1 MYNLRCR
8 WICRIDSRTKHF
20 ANIIIFYWFRYQ
32 SLKSKSE
39 PWNHWR
45 VIGMFQLFGR
55 LAVRIKRK
63 YDAIKRN
70 RLQSRNYV
78 SPATKHRPTAIDVTV
93 DLDRNSK
100 TTERQSISSSR
111 RSFEQDDML
120 SYSYAEDPIINYRL

>member
-1 MYNLRCR
+1 
-8 WICRIDSRTKHF
+8 
-20 ANIIIFYWFRYQ
+20 
-32 SLKSKSE
+32 
-39 PWNHWR
+39 
-45 VIGMFQLFGR
+45 MFQLFGR